1 MAKIQ
6 KSALVIYSNAQMFAL
21 VDDIDSYQTFLPWC
35 RTSTVI
41 QRQPDIVEA
50 RLEIAY
56 GAVNKSFV
64 TRNQN
69 RLHQSIQM
77 SMVDGPFKYLRGQ
90 WEFLPIGGQGC
101 KVGLEME
108 FEFANKLLDIT
119 VGPVFSQIANSLV
132 DAFTQRA
139 KKVYG

>member
-1 MAKIQ
+1 MTKIQ
-6 KSALVIYSNAQMFAL
+6 KSALVTYSNEQMFVL
-21 VDDIDSYQTFLPWC
+21 VDDVESYQTFLPWC
-35 RTSTVI
+35 RTSSVI
-41 QRQPDIVEA
+41 QRQNDIVEA
-50 RLEIAY
+50 RLEIVY
-56 GAVNKSFV
+56 GALHKSFM

-69 RLHQSIQM
+69 IQYQSIQM
-77 SMVDGPFKYLRGQ
+77 TMIDGPFKYLRGQ
-90 WEFLPIGGQGC
+90 WMFVPIASQGC

-108 FEFANKLLDIT
+108 FEFANKLLDMT